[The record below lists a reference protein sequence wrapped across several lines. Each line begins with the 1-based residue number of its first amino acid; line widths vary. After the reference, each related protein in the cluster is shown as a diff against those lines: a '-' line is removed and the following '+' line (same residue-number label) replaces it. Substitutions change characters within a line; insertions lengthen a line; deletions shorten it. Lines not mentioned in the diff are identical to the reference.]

1 MIFEG
6 QLRGHQVRSVT
17 LHTKAHDF
25 HTTLK
30 DGRKVVVAFPSSQQQ
45 RLLGDVRAAGVA
57 VKVPKVKAPSH
68 KRRYI
73 VIGGA
78 IVVIVL
84 AMAGL
89 LLFLRRRRAHD
100 EEYGYGP

>member
-30 DGRKVVVAFPSSQQQ
+30 DGRKVVVAFPASQQQ
-45 RLLGDVRAAGVA
+45 QLLGDVRADGVT
-57 VKVPKVKAPSH
+57 VKVVKAKAPSH

-73 VIGGA
+73 IIGGA
-78 IVVIVL
+78 IVVVVL
-84 AMAGL
+84 AVAGL
-89 LLFLRRRRAHD
+89 LLFLRRRRRARE
-100 EEYGYGP
+100 EEYGP